1 MNIEVKA
8 QKHNSKGTRMKL
20 GKATSNVRFKLVIVN
35 LKTKTSKNE
44 IGKEMQGNSFWVG
57 FYRI

>member
-1 MNIEVKA
+1 MNTEVKG

-35 LKTKTSKNE
+35 LKTKT
-44 IGKEMQGNSFWVG
+44 
-57 FYRI
+57 